1 MFGFVSSTGFRVLDS
16 LLLYTMAM
24 QTVQVQRHHEHL
36 SVTQEDEK
44 QYHDVKMKNFRIM
57 IVFQFCFLVF
67 CSLLCSVI
75 GLGFFIGVHFARNS
89 FTGCAQNLVLLV
101 FCTR

>member
-1 MFGFVSSTGFRVLDS
+1 MFGFVSSTGFWVLDS

-44 QYHDVKMKNFRIM
+44 QYHDVKMNNYLNYD
-57 IVFQFCFLVF
+57 CFPVT
-67 CSLLCSVI
+67 LLSRHHRV
-75 GLGFFIGVHFARNS
+75 
-89 FTGCAQNLVLLV
+89 VLSERD
-101 FCTR
+101 CQH